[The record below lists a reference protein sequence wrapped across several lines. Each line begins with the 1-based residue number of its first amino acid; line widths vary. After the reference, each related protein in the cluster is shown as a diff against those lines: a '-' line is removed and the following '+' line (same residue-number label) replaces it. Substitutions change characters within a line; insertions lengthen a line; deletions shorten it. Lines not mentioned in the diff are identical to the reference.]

1 MIIQQLRRILGND
14 VDITQYSEEDFNLDL
29 NQDYFAIFTTVP
41 LKYKDS
47 KSPVIQVNH
56 LLMIN
61 GCGKNGRGPM
71 LFIKKSRNSQLTFS
85 SVESPKT
92 YQQYLLNMVAE
103 LEKLQMID
111 EGFRNRIIDRRK
123 TINHFW
129 WRNCLPHTINQGYAK
144 TILMFGKLEE
154 PYQKEMIGLNLSF

>member
-1 MIIQQLRRILGND
+1 MVLAKQIAVVCTTGRGTAAMIIRNLRRILGND

-71 LFIKKSRNSQLTFS
+71 LFIKNLETVSLRFLRL
-85 SVESPKT
+85 SP
-92 YQQYLLNMVAE
+92 
-103 LEKLQMID
+103 
-111 EGFRNRIIDRRK
+111 
-123 TINHFW
+123 
-129 WRNCLPHTINQGYAK
+129 
-144 TILMFGKLEE
+144 
-154 PYQKEMIGLNLSF
+154 QKPISNTC

>member
-1 MIIQQLRRILGND
+1 
-14 VDITQYSEEDFNLDL
+14 
-29 NQDYFAIFTTVP
+29 
-41 LKYKDS
+41 
-47 KSPVIQVNH
+47 
-56 LLMIN
+56 MIN

-92 YQQYLLNMVAE
+92 YQQYLLNMVAL

-111 EGFRNRIIDRRK
+111 EGFRNRIIDREK
-123 TINHFW
+123 QSTIFGGGIAF
-129 WRNCLPHTINQGYAK
+129 PHTINQGYAK